1 MVSTFTRNGTGPR
14 AFPARPLLLAPVS
27 LPHGGDYEGI
37 VVQFNA
43 GAVRELLDNES
54 AGLLALTADLRA
66 EERALLATLQ
76 TPERLSEQRALT
88 VYEQAEVTALRTR
101 QDAILLEQCL
111 RLIQA
116 TVHRVDW
123 PYTDAPPDPADPL
136 AFADTLGDFVTIWIA
151 QRGLYQV
158 GAQFGGFL
166 SQYAMLHGF

>member
-14 AFPARPLLLAPVS
+14 AFPKRPLLLAPVS

-54 AGLLALTADLRA
+54 AGALELTADLRA
-66 EERALLATLQ
+66 EEEALIPQVEAARAANDLSAARALMA
-76 TPERLSEQRALT
+76 
-88 VYEQAEVTALRTR
+88 R
-101 QDAILLEQCL
+101 QDEILLEQCC
-111 RLIQA
+111 RFVQA

-123 PYTDAPPDPADPL
+123 PYTDAPPDPTDPL

-158 GAQFGGFL
+158 GAQYGGFL

>member
-14 AFPARPLLLAPVS
+14 AFPQRPLLLAPVS

-66 EERALLATLQ
+66 EELDLIPQVEAAQAAGDTATRTALL
-76 TPERLSEQRALT
+76 
-88 VYEQAEVTALRTR
+88 TR

-123 PYTDAPPDPADPL
+123 AYTDAPPDPADPL